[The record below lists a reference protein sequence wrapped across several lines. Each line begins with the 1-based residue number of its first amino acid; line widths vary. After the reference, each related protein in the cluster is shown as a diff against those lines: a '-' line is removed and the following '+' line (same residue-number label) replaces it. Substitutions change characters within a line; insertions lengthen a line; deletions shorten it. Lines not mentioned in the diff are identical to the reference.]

1 MRKTYL
7 VSTLLLMFAI
17 SAAAQQGKPA
27 TQPTG
32 SNAAQ
37 GQSGS
42 PEQNAPAAKAESTIQ
57 GCLAAS
63 GSSFTL
69 TDKSGKTYQLEGE
82 SAKLNSHV
90 GHELQLTGTEAAGDA
105 ASSASP
111 SVFAVKKIKMM
122 ASSCASK

>member
-1 MRKTYL
+1 MKKIYL
-7 VSTLLLMFAI
+7 VTTLLLMFAI
-17 SAAAQQGKPA
+17 SMAAQQAKTAPQQA
-27 TQPTG
+27 G

-37 GQSGS
+37 AQSGS

-69 TDKSGKTYQLEGE
+69 TDKAGKTYQLEGD
-82 SAKLNSHV
+82 SSKLTSHV

-111 SVFAVKKIKMM
+111 SVFTVKKIKMLG
-122 ASSCASK
+122 SSCAAK